1 MLYTI
6 QIIFYSF
13 IIIFI
18 CHYLYLFY
26 ADNFIDK
33 TYHNI
38 IPSLSENNH
47 KKIQIYDNLKN
58 IDKKMNQFNEQ
69 DSQSMKNELQNFL
82 KSQIAPSNEDSL
94 NNHQQLE
101 DVTQHVGTTNID
113 DIPITA

>member
-1 MLYTI
+1 MLYTL

-18 CHYLYLFY
+18 CHHLYLFY
-26 ADNFIDK
+26 VDNFVEK

-38 IPSLSENNH
+38 APIVGETNP
-47 KKIQIYDNLKN
+47 KKIHIYDDLQN
-58 IDKKMNQFNEQ
+58 IDNKMNQFNKQ
-69 DSQSMKNELQNFL
+69 DSQSMKSELQNFL
-82 KSQIAPSNEDSL
+82 KSQISPSNGATI
-94 NNHQQLE
+94 NNHQMLE